1 MLTIYRASAGAGKTH
16 KLTGEYLMLLF
27 SQPGAYRRILAVT
40 FTNKATDE
48 MKTRIVQELYHL
60 ASGRASDYIQLLSSA
75 YSLTER
81 QVREQARKILVA
93 ILHDYSAFNIST
105 IDRFFQQ
112 TMRAF
117 TREIGLQGG
126 YGIEMD
132 QELVLTEAI
141 DNLLADLEKPE
152 SKDLLGWLLR
162 FAEDKIEDGGGWSL
176 RKDIMSLSRE
186 VFKESYKA
194 FSEEVGK
201 DIADKQALDA
211 YKNELYAII
220 RSVEAEAKRL
230 GEEGVATDEMKTRIV
245 QELYHLA
252 SGRASDYIQ
261 LLSSAYSLTERQV
274 REQARKILVAI
285 LHDYSAFNISTID
298 RFFQQTMRAFTREIG
313 LQGGYGIEMDQ
324 ELVLT
329 EAIDNLLADLEK
341 PESKDLLGW
350 LLRFAEDKIEDGG
363 GWSLRKD
370 IMSLSREVFKES
382 YKAFSEE
389 VGKDIADK
397 QALDAYKNELYAII
411 RSVEAEAKRLG
422 EEGVALLKQ
431 FALQPSDFKG
441 GSRSPFFYFEK
452 LARGEMK
459 EPTATFQTLPD
470 NPEAYTTKT
479 TPPGLRQIIGC
490 VYEEGL
496 NACVKNIVSL
506 FANLTAYNTAREIV
520 RYYYTLGI
528 LTDISR
534 QIASYREE
542 KNVMLIADT
551 TELLNKVIS
560 GSDAPFIY
568 EKTGTHV
575 DHYMIDEFQDTSGM
589 QWNNFRPLV
598 EESLANGRANLIV
611 GDVKQSIYRFRN
623 SDWKLLDEQVRRDF
637 EEEQVREETLMD
649 NWRSC
654 RHIVEFNNGFFTTAP
669 AILQDLYNEA
679 LKTSSLNEEER
690 TAFFTKIMTAYDK
703 SIQRVPPPFQKKDG
717 HVRIDFLSGDEE
729 KKWEQEAMER
739 LPATLERLQDNGYA
753 LKDIAILVRT
763 NQEGALVADTL
774 LAYKEEHP
782 SDRYN
787 YDIISDDAL
796 FVGSSPA
803 VRFLIAVLRYLRNPE
818 DQTNRKLAMYAYQV
832 LTGKFGESEA
842 DKSVSQN
849 LQSISRQSLYE
860 VTEGLFRNFSAY
872 FPETEQVFVQAF
884 LDMVSEYAQKESADL
899 NRFLRWWDETGYR
912 KTIATPDG
920 QNAIRILTVHKSKG
934 LGFKVVIIPFGDWE
948 IDHKPTKPVILW
960 CHPEKKPFD
969 RLHLVPVRYGQIL
982 SSTIFAKDYFKERLH
997 AFIDNLNTLY
1007 VAFTRSKEELIV
1019 FSPRPRKINKEGKVE
1034 KITSIADLL
1043 WAGVETDIEDDTFER
1058 GEWWHPASG
1067 RTAEDTLEEI
1077 PMSRLYSVSPDDRLQ
1092 LRLHGK
1098 GFFFDNARRKHG
1110 TLMHE
1115 VLSRIRTPK
1124 DIPASVESYRLAGV
1138 INREEAAE
1146 LISRLEELLQAEEV
1160 KAWYDGSARVLNE
1173 VDILFGKGLS
1183 KRPDR
1188 VMIKDNKVIVVDYKF
1203 GERQDKRHPNQ
1214 VRNYL
1219 QLIRKMGFERVD
1231 GYLWYVELG
1240 KIEAVNK

>member
-105 IDRFFQQ
+105 IDCFFQQ

-141 DNLLADLEKPE
+141 
-152 SKDLLGWLLR
+152 
-162 FAEDKIEDGGGWSL
+162 AEDKIEDGGGWSL
-176 RKDIMSLSRE
+176 R
-186 VFKESYKA
+186 
-194 FSEEVGK
+194 
-201 DIADKQALDA
+201 Q
-211 YKNELYAII
+211 
-220 RSVEAEAKRL
+220 
-230 GEEGVATDEMKTRIV
+230 
-245 QELYHLA
+245 
-252 SGRASDYIQ
+252 
-261 LLSSAYSLTERQV
+261 
-274 REQARKILVAI
+274 
-285 LHDYSAFNISTID
+285 
-298 RFFQQTMRAFTREIG
+298 
-313 LQGGYGIEMDQ
+313 
-324 ELVLT
+324 
-329 EAIDNLLADLEK
+329 
-341 PESKDLLGW
+341 
-350 LLRFAEDKIEDGG
+350 
-363 GWSLRKD
+363 D

-452 LARGEMK
+452 LAKGEMK
-459 EPTATFQTLPD
+459 EPTATFQALPD
-470 NPEAYTTKT
+470 NPDAYTTKT

-534 QIASYREE
+534 QIAFYREE

-637 EEEQVREETLMD
+637 EDEQVREDTLKD

-654 RHIVEFNNGFFTTAP
+654 RHIVEFNNAFFTAAP

-679 LKTSSLNEEER
+679 LKNSSLSEEER
-690 TAFFTKIMTAYDK
+690 TAFSARIMAAYDD
-703 SIQRVPPPFQKKDG
+703 SSQRVPPPFQKKDG
-717 HVRIDFLSGDEE
+717 HVRIDFLSGDED
-729 KKWEQEAMER
+729 KDWKQEAMER

-818 DQTNRKLAMYAYQV
+818 DRTNRKLAMYAYQV

-842 DKSVSQN
+842 DESVFQN

-899 NRFLRWWDETGYR
+899 NRFLRWWDETGYQ

-1034 KITSIADLL
+1034 
-1043 WAGVETDIEDDTFER
+1043 TFER

>member
-27 SQPGAYRRILAVT
+27 SQPGVYRRILAVT

-176 RKDIMSLSRE
+176 R
-186 VFKESYKA
+186 
-194 FSEEVGK
+194 
-201 DIADKQALDA
+201 Q
-211 YKNELYAII
+211 
-220 RSVEAEAKRL
+220 
-230 GEEGVATDEMKTRIV
+230 
-245 QELYHLA
+245 
-252 SGRASDYIQ
+252 
-261 LLSSAYSLTERQV
+261 
-274 REQARKILVAI
+274 
-285 LHDYSAFNISTID
+285 
-298 RFFQQTMRAFTREIG
+298 
-313 LQGGYGIEMDQ
+313 
-324 ELVLT
+324 
-329 EAIDNLLADLEK
+329 
-341 PESKDLLGW
+341 
-350 LLRFAEDKIEDGG
+350 
-363 GWSLRKD
+363 D

-452 LARGEMK
+452 LAKGEMK
-459 EPTATFQTLPD
+459 EPTATFQALPD
-470 NPEAYTTKT
+470 NPDAYTTKT

-637 EEEQVREETLMD
+637 EDEQVREETLMD

-654 RHIVEFNNGFFTTAP
+654 RHIAFFTAAP

-679 LKTSSLNEEER
+679 LKNSSLSEEER
-690 TAFFTKIMTAYDK
+690 TAFSARIMAAYDD
-703 SIQRVPPPFQKKDG
+703 SSQRVPPPFQKKDG
-717 HVRIDFLSGDEE
+717 HVRIDFLSGDED
-729 KKWEQEAMER
+729 KDWKQEAMER

-818 DQTNRKLAMYAYQV
+818 DRTNRKLAMYAYQV

-842 DKSVSQN
+842 DESVFQN

-1124 DIPASVESYRLAGV
+1124 DIPASVESYRLAGG

-1188 VMIKDNKVIVVDYKF
+1188 VIIKGGKVIVVDYKF

>member
-16 KLTGEYLMLLF
+16 KLTGEYLTLLF

-48 MKTRIVQELYHL
+48 MKSRIVQELYNL
-60 ASGRASDYIQLLSSA
+60 ASDRKSDYTQLLSSV

-176 RKDIMSLSRE
+176 RQDIMSLSRE

-201 DIADKQALDA
+201 DIGDKRSLEE
-211 YKNELYAII
+211 YKNELYTII
-220 RSVEAEAKRL
+220 RSVESDAKRL
-230 GEEGVATDEMKTRIV
+230 GEEG
-245 QELYHLA
+245 L
-252 SGRASDYIQ
+252 
-261 LLSSAYSLTERQV
+261 
-274 REQARKILVAI
+274 
-285 LHDYSAFNISTID
+285 
-298 RFFQQTMRAFTREIG
+298 
-313 LQGGYGIEMDQ
+313 
-324 ELVLT
+324 
-329 EAIDNLLADLEK
+329 
-341 PESKDLLGW
+341 
-350 LLRFAEDKIEDGG
+350 
-363 GWSLRKD
+363 
-370 IMSLSREVFKES
+370 
-382 YKAFSEE
+382 
-389 VGKDIADK
+389 
-397 QALDAYKNELYAII
+397 
-411 RSVEAEAKRLG
+411 
-422 EEGVALLKQ
+422 ALLKK
-431 FALQPSDFKG
+431 FALSPSDIKG
-441 GSRSPFFYFEK
+441 GSRSPLFFLER
-452 LARGEMK
+452 LAKGEMK
-459 EPTATFQTLPD
+459 EPTATFQGLVD
-470 NPEAYTTKT
+470 NVDAYSTKT
-479 TPPGLRQIIGC
+479 TSLGTRQIIGC
-490 VYEEGL
+490 AFEEGL
-496 NACVKNIVSL
+496 NVCVKNIVSL
-506 FANLTAYNTAREIV
+506 FANLTAYQTAREIV

-528 LTDISR
+528 LTDVSR
-534 QIASYREE
+534 QIAAYRED

-551 TELLNKVIS
+551 TELLSKVIG

-589 QWNNFRPLV
+589 QWNNFHPLV
-598 EESLANGRANLIV
+598 EESLAHGRANLIV

-637 EEEQVREETLMD
+637 EEEQVREDTLKD

-654 RHIVEFNNGFFTTAP
+654 RHIVDFNNAFFTVAP
-669 AILQDLYNEA
+669 ALLQELYNES
-679 LKTSSLNEEER
+679 LQSSSLTEEER
-690 TAFFTKIMTAYDK
+690 EAFFTKIMTAYDK
-703 SIQRVPPPFQKKDG
+703 SYQRVPLPFQTKEG
-717 HVRIDFLSGDEE
+717 HVKISFLEGDEDLGW
-729 KKWEQEAMER
+729 KDMAMEQ
-739 LPATLERLQDNGYA
+739 LPETLERLQDNGYA

-763 NQEGALVADTL
+763 NVEGAMVADTL
-774 LAYKEEHP
+774 LSYKEEHP
-782 SDRYN
+782 SDRYS
-787 YDIISDDAL
+787 YDIISDEAL
-796 FVGSSPA
+796 FVSGSPA
-803 VRFLIAVLRYLRNPE
+803 VRFLVAVLRYLRNP
-818 DQTNRKLAMYAYQV
+818 DDRTNEEMAVYAYRA
-832 LTGKFGESEA
+832 LTGAFGGGAEQEEGWPIGIKKA
-842 DKSVSQN
+842 LLAV
-849 LQSISRQSLYE
+849 SRQSLYE
-860 VTEGLFRNFSAY
+860 VTEGLFRLFSTQI
-872 FPETEQVFVQAF
+872 PENEQVFVQAF
-884 LDMVSEYAQKESADL
+884 MDMVSEYGQKERADL
-899 NRFLRWWDETGYR
+899 SRFLKWWDESGYR
-912 KTIATPDG
+912 KTIATPDA

-934 LGFKVVIIPFGDWE
+934 LGFKVVVIPFGDWE

-969 RLHLVPVRYGQIL
+969 RLRLVPVRYGQVL
-982 SSTIFAKDYFKERLH
+982 SNTIFAKDYFKERLH

-1019 FSPRPRKINKEGKVE
+1019 FSPRPKKVNKEGKLE
-1034 KITSIADLL
+1034 KIVSVADLL
-1043 WAGVETDIEDDTFER
+1043 WAGVETGMDDTRDGDLLISLPSHFKQEEDCFEM
-1058 GEWWHPASG
+1058 GDWWHPSVSG
-1067 RTAEDTLEEI
+1067 AGAAGVEEI
-1077 PMSRLYSVSPDDRLQ
+1077 SMSRLHSVSPSDRLR

-1110 TLMHE
+1110 ALMHE
-1115 VLSRIRTPK
+1115 VLSKIRTPK
-1124 DIPASVESYRLAGV
+1124 DISGSVESYRLAGV
-1138 INREEAAE
+1138 ITREEAVE
-1146 LISRLEELLQAEEV
+1146 LIRRLAVLLETPGAM
-1160 KAWYDGSARVLNE
+1160 AWYDGSARILNE

-1188 VMIKDNKVIVVDYKF
+1188 VMIKNDRVVVIDYKF
-1203 GERQDKRHPNQ
+1203 GEIQDKRYPYQ

-1219 QLIRKMGFERVD
+1219 ELIRKMGYDKVD

-1240 KIEAVNK
+1240 KIEAVNS